1 MQLSLCCEENEH
13 TIFMQRSRCNA
24 DSVRPELGN
33 QPQKGGCVM
42 NAYRFVTIGALAL
55 GISVM
60 ANAQFRL
67 IIDAPSQ
74 IDINGP
80 NEFDIRF
87 HVESDDL
94 DNYPDFSTWGID
106 FAYDKSKVDILAG
119 RNVGGTVSFTPI
131 SQAPVNTGF
140 STAGFLLNS
149 TYAPG
154 QAGGGAG
161 LIVSASGNNIVA
173 QLATAV
179 GGSVRNN
186 TGSLPNSEVLN
197 KGTLVTRTAVANTAA
212 NRVPMKIRFNLD
224 NLQVGDVVSLE
235 ILRFRMLATD
245 PNTGNVRDF
254 STTSSIVGGSYEI
267 VPEPASMIAL
277 GSGLVG
283 LLALRRRRSN

>member
-1 MQLSLCCEENEH
+1 
-13 TIFMQRSRCNA
+13 
-24 DSVRPELGN
+24 
-33 QPQKGGCVM
+33 M

-74 IDINGP
+74 INIKGGP

-94 DNYPDFSTWGID
+94 ANFPDFSTWGIE

-119 RNVGGTVSFTPI
+119 RNVSGTVTFTPI
-131 SQAPVNTGF
+131 SQSPVGTGF

-149 TYAPG
+149 TYAPA

-173 QLATAV
+173 QLATSV

-186 TGSLPNSEVLN
+186 TDSPPNSEVLN

-212 NRVPMKIRFNLD
+212 TRVPMKIRFDFN
-224 NLQVGDVVSLE
+224 NLQVGDVVTLQ
-235 ILRFRMLATD
+235 IRQFRMLATD
-245 PNTGNVRDF
+245 PSSGRVRDF
-254 STTSSIVGGSYEI
+254 STTSSIVGGRYEI

>member
-1 MQLSLCCEENEH
+1 
-13 TIFMQRSRCNA
+13 
-24 DSVRPELGN
+24 
-33 QPQKGGCVM
+33 M

-67 IIDAPSQ
+67 IIEAPSQ
-74 IDINGP
+74 IHINGP
-80 NEFDIRF
+80 NEFDIKF

-94 DNYPDFSTWGID
+94 DNFPAFSVWGIQ
-106 FAYDKSKVDILAG
+106 FAYDKSKVDLIAG
-119 RNVGGTVSFTPI
+119 RNSGGTVTPTPI

-149 TYAPG
+149 TYNPT

-161 LIVSASGNNIVA
+161 QIVSALGNNIVA
-173 QLATAV
+173 QLAVTA

-186 TGSLPNSEVLN
+186 ITNPPIAEVLN
-197 KGTLVTRTAVANTAA
+197 KGSLVTRTAVANNSNT
-212 NRVPMKIRFNLD
+212 RVPMKIRFYLN
-224 NLQVGDVVSLE
+224 NLQVGDVVSLQ
-235 ILRFRMLATD
+235 ITQFRMLAPD
-245 PNTGNVRDF
+245 PSTGNLRDF
-254 STTSSIVGGSYEI
+254 GSTSSVLGGRFEI

>member
-1 MQLSLCCEENEH
+1 
-13 TIFMQRSRCNA
+13 
-24 DSVRPELGN
+24 
-33 QPQKGGCVM
+33 M

-80 NEFDIRF
+80 NVFDIRF

-94 DNYPDFSTWGID
+94 DNFPDFSVWGIE

-119 RNVGGTVSFTPI
+119 RNVGGTVTFTPI
-131 SQAPVNTGF
+131 SQAPVGTGF

-149 TYAPG
+149 TYNPG

-161 LIVSASGNNIVA
+161 VIASASGNNIVA

-186 TGSLPNSEVLN
+186 TDNPPNNEVLS

-224 NLQVGDVVSLE
+224 HLQVGDVVCLQ

-245 PNTGNVRDF
+245 PSTGRVRDF
-254 STTSSIVGGSYEI
+254 SETSSIVGGCYEI

>member
-1 MQLSLCCEENEH
+1 
-13 TIFMQRSRCNA
+13 
-24 DSVRPELGN
+24 
-33 QPQKGGCVM
+33 M

-60 ANAQFRL
+60 ANAQLRL

-87 HVESDDL
+87 HVESEDP
-94 DNYPDFSTWGID
+94 DNYPDFAAWGID
-106 FAYDKSKVDILAG
+106 FTYDKSKVDILAG
-119 RNVGGTVSFTPI
+119 RNVSGTVTFTPI
-131 SQAPVNTGF
+131 SEAPVGVGF
-140 STAGFLLNS
+140 FTAGYLLHS
-149 TYAPG
+149 TYNPS
-154 QAGGGAG
+154 QLGGGAG
-161 LIVSASGNNIVA
+161 IILSASGNNIVA

-186 TGSLPNSEVLN
+186 TDDPPNREVLN
-197 KGTLVTRTAVANTAA
+197 KGTLVTRRDLINNAA
-212 NRVPMKIRFNLD
+212 NRVPMRIRFNLD
-224 NLQVGDVVSLE
+224 NLQVGDIVSLQ
-235 ILRFRMLATD
+235 INQFRMLATD
-245 PNTGNVRDF
+245 PSTNTVRDYN
-254 STTSSIVGGSYEI
+254 STSTIVGGTFEI

>member
-1 MQLSLCCEENEH
+1 
-13 TIFMQRSRCNA
+13 
-24 DSVRPELGN
+24 
-33 QPQKGGCVM
+33 M

-55 GISVM
+55 GMSLM

-80 NEFDIRF
+80 AEFDIRF

-94 DNYPDFSTWGID
+94 NNFPNFSTWGID
-106 FAYDKSKVDILAG
+106 FTYDKSKVDLIAG
-119 RNVGGTVSFTPI
+119 RNVGGTVTFTPI
-131 SQAPVNTGF
+131 SQAPVGTGF

-161 LIVSASGNNIVA
+161 LIVSAVGNAIRA

-186 TGSLPNSEVLN
+186 TDDPPNNEVLN

-212 NRVPMKIRFNLD
+212 TRVPMKIRFNLD
-224 NLQVGDVVSLE
+224 NLQVGDIVS
-235 ILRFRMLATD
+235 FQFNQYRMLATD
-245 PNTGNVRDF
+245 PTDGRVKDF
-254 STTSSIVGGSYEI
+254 SQTSPIVGGTFEV

>member
-1 MQLSLCCEENEH
+1 M
-13 TIFMQRSRCNA
+13 
-24 DSVRPELGN
+24 
-33 QPQKGGCVM
+33 
-42 NAYRFVTIGALAL
+42 TIGALVL

-60 ANAQFRL
+60 ANAQLRL

-87 HVESDDL
+87 YVESDDL
-94 DNYPDFSTWGID
+94 DNFPAFSTWGID

-119 RNVGGTVSFTPI
+119 RNVSGTVTFTPI
-131 SQAPVNTGF
+131 SEAPVGVGF
-140 STAGFLLNS
+140 FTAGFLLHS
-149 TYAPG
+149 TYAPN
-154 QAGGGAG
+154 QLGGGAG
-161 LIVSASGNNIVA
+161 IIISASGNNIVA

-186 TGSLPNSEVLN
+186 TEDPPNREVLN
-197 KGTLVTRTAVANTAA
+197 KGTLVTRRDLINNAA
-212 NRVPMKIRFNLD
+212 NRVPMRIRFNLD
-224 NLQVGDVVSLE
+224 NLQVGDIVSLQ
-235 ILRFRMLATD
+235 INQFRMLAAD
-245 PNTGNVRDF
+245 RTGRVRDL
-254 STTSSIVGGSYEI
+254 SNTSSIVGGTFEI